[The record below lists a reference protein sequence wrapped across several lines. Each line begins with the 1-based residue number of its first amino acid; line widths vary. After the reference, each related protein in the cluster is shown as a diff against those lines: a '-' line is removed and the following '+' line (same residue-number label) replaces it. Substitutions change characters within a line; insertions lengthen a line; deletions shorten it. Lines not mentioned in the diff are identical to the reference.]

1 MRGLLMVLPVL
12 TTLLVPYPPVTDASQ
27 TPTRQQQ
34 KGRAM
39 DADMLNSVETNLMSL
54 FGFKRRPRLDRS
66 KVVIPDAM
74 LELYQRQTGLSLDT
88 ASLALPGR
96 HTKTANTVRSFVHKE
111 SRVDDNFPSPHRFR
125 LSFDLKGI
133 PRGEKLKAAELQLSR
148 IPVSKDL
155 QKQRQQILVHDIVRP
170 GVRGGRAAILRLID
184 SRVVKAREGDA
195 VLLDVVPAVRRWL
208 ENPRGNHGL
217 LVEVRPTTQ
226 GRDLHRHVR
235 LRRSAEETEEQWAS
249 QQPVLF
255 AYTDDGKNSWSS
267 AEDMSRRYKRAT
279 YERKHRTKEREHCRR
294 HSLYVDFADVGWNDW
309 IVAPPGYEAFYC
321 HGDCPFPLS
330 DHHNS
335 TNHAIVQTLVNSMKP
350 SMAPKACCVPTE
362 LIPISMLYLD
372 DNEKVVLKNYQ
383 EMAVLGCGCR

>member
-1 MRGLLMVLPVL
+1 MLPQKKGYDIKMAKAACGNQSGL
-12 TTLLVPYPPVTDASQ
+12 Q
-27 TPTRQQQ
+27 F
-34 KGRAM
+34 
-39 DADMLNSVETNLMSL
+39 L
-54 FGFKRRPRLDRS
+54 FQSARYSR
-66 KVVIPDAM
+66 VVIPDAM

-111 SRVDDNFPSPHRFR
+111 SR
-125 LSFDLKGI
+125 
-133 PRGEKLKAAELQLSR
+133 LKAAELQLSR
-148 IPVSKDL
+148 VPVSKDL